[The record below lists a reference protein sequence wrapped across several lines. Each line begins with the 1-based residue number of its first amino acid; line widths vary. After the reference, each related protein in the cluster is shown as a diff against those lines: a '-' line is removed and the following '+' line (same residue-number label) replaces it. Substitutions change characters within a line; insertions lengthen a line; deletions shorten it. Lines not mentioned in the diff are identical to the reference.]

1 MSNAISR
8 LSPIDTI
15 DGATQIPVSINGQ
28 DLRITPATLNTYL
41 QAITTS
47 VIDKTTQYSA
57 PAATAF
63 SVQVT
68 DSSVS
73 TWLIL
78 TPLATYADGTI
89 VMPSLT
95 SSVNKQEVLVNCTQI
110 VTNLVVDGNGSTV
123 VGAPTTLAANDSFRL
138 RYDSTLATWYS
149 V

>member
-1 MSNAISR
+1 MGAIQNLTINDTVTGSTY
-8 LSPIDTI
+8 IAVTI
-15 DGATQIPVSINGQ
+15 DGQ
-28 DLRITPATLNTYL
+28 DMRVTPAVLNTYL
-41 QAITTS
+41 QTITTS

-57 PAATAF
+57 PSATAF

-68 DSSVS
+68 DGSASI
-73 TWLIL
+73 WLIL
-78 TPLATYADGTI
+78 TPLATYADGTVI
-89 VMPSLT
+89 LPALA

-138 RYDSTLATWYS
+138 RYDSVLSTWYK